1 MPNNKKRNGKK
12 IKRRYKR
19 KTGSVSQ
26 RKTGRSLPVS
36 MQANVVTYEQTDVVR
51 EPLPNDIYLYQ
62 HDPSFIWG
70 HYLVRS

>member
-36 MQANVVTYEQTDVVR
+36 MQQLNRMMV
-51 EPLPNDIYLYQ
+51 
-62 HDPSFIWG
+62 HS
-70 HYLVRS
+70 